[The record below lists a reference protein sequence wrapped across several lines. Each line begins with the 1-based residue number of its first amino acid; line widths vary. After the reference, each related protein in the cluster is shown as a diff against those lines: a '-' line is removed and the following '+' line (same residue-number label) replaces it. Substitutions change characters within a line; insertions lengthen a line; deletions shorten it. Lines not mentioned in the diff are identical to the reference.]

1 MLIRVLAVAG
11 SRQEIQEIA
20 RSLARSEVLITAAE
34 DERQMWRRLGSE
46 TFDMV
51 VLSLSAIEQPSP
63 SIVEQIRELPDRPD
77 VVVLGEPRDSEE
89 RASFLSAGCLA
100 LLDTGMSGRVFGQ
113 ALRSL
118 IERRREERP
127 TQLEL
132 APAVEPLRL
141 ASFTSNSPAMQRF
154 LAIAHRTVQ
163 TDSTLLIRGETGVGK
178 EWLARAIH
186 GESLRS
192 NDPFIAVNCAA
203 LSESLLES
211 ELFGHQKGAFTGA
224 SQSRRGHFELA
235 HGGTIFLDEIAELPP
250 HLQAKLLRVLEERSI
265 QALGSERSIEV
276 DVRVM
281 AATNRD
287 LEEAIRERQF
297 RLDLYYRLNVVSL
310 TVPPLRERREDIPT
324 LAEYFIENLRH
335 RVPHEIVGI
344 HPGAMD
350 ALSEH
355 TWPGNVRELFN
366 ALERAVMLCQGDV
379 IGVEDLPL
387 RLSQRAGDLS
397 PGANLEQSA
406 WHDLPWPA
414 ARRSLLEEAERTYFT
429 RLLREE
435 GGRVGEV
442 AARAGIDP
450 RSLYDKMRRLGL
462 RKEDFRVAARRCSRS
477 SRQPG
482 GASQIGG

>member
-1 MLIRVLAVAG
+1 MLVRVLAVAG

-20 RSLARSEVLITAAE
+20 RFLARSEVLITGAE
-34 DERQMWRRLGSE
+34 NEQQMWRRLGSE

-51 VLSLSAIEQPSP
+51 VLTLSAISHPAP

-77 VVVLGEPRDSEE
+77 VVALGEPRDSEE
-89 RASFLSAGCLA
+89 RASYLSAGCLA
-100 LLDTGMSGRVFGQ
+100 FLDTGMSGRVFGQ

-132 APAVEPLRL
+132 APAVEPIRL
-141 ASFTSNSPAMQRF
+141 ASFASNSPAMQRF

-186 GESLRS
+186 AESLRS
-192 NDPFIAVNCAA
+192 NGPFIAINCAA

-235 HGGTIFLDEIAELPP
+235 HGGTIFLDEIAELPS
-250 HLQAKLLRVLEERSI
+250 HLQAKLLRVLEERRI
-265 QALGSERSIEV
+265 QAIGSERSIEV

-287 LEEAIRERQF
+287 LEDAIREKQF

-324 LAEYFIENLRH
+324 LAEYFIENLRR

-344 HPGAMD
+344 HSDVMD

-366 ALERAVMLCQGDV
+366 ALERAVMLCRENV
-379 IGVEDLPL
+379 IQVADLPF
-387 RLSQRAGDLS
+387 RVDERAGVSSSLTGLARPAWCDLS
-397 PGANLEQSA
+397 
-406 WHDLPWPA
+406 WPA
-414 ARRSLLEEAERTYFT
+414 ARRTLLEEAERTYFT
-429 RLLREE
+429 RLLEE
-435 GGRVGEV
+435 EDGRVGEV
-442 AARAGIDP
+442 AERAGIDP

-462 RKEDFRVAARRCSRS
+462 RKEDFRRSLARRAR
-477 SRQPG
+477 RPG
-482 GASQIGG
+482 QTGSAS